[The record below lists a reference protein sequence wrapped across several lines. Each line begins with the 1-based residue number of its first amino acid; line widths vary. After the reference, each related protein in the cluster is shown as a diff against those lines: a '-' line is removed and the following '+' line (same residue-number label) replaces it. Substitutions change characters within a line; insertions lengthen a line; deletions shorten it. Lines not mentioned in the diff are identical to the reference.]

1 MDEGTLANYFT
12 IVFFS
17 LLILFCFIASVRQ
30 NISKKK
36 SKINNKGQAKILFK
50 SINEYDGTRYPDLT
64 TYHVT
69 EYYIDCLI
77 GGEKKT
83 LLCSEYMYNYVQKGE
98 IYDVVYTSDH
108 IELDRKY
115 YPEDFDDYFDDLD
128 GEE

>member
-1 MDEGTLANYFT
+1 MKEETFANIFT

-17 LLILFCFIASVRQ
+17 SLILFCIVGSVRY
-30 NISKKK
+30 NSSKKK
-36 SKINNKGQAKILFK
+36 NQTEKKGRAKILFK
-50 SINEYDGTRYPDLT
+50 SIDEYDGTRYPDLT

-69 EYYIDCLI
+69 NYYVDCLI
-77 GGEKKT
+77 GSEKKT
-83 LLCSEYMYNYVQKGE
+83 LSCCEYMYNFVQKGE
-98 IYDVVYTSDH
+98 TYDVVYTPNH